1 MLAST
6 PFTIAL
12 KDLLGARFRV
22 HPQEC
27 ERFAVV
33 GAVPKLVLS
42 PHSIDEAARAVKIIA
57 QERASVVIRGAG
69 TKSHRPPALRDVD
82 AVLDTSEMRGILD
95 HKPGDLTARVAAGT
109 PLTEL
114 QFALRKHEQFFPCD
128 PPFAAE
134 ATLGGTLASNANGA
148 LRQRY
153 GALRDN
159 VLGMRVALSDG
170 LVAFSGAHVVK
181 SVAGYDVHKAF
192 IGSYGTL
199 GVIGEVVLKIAP
211 LPATGRLLVAAFR
224 SLASACA
231 AATAIARSNLFVL
244 ATTLH
249 DARSAQ
255 RAVALRGSNDWM
267 LCVRCGGS
275 RAATAAQFEGAAA
288 ICKSSGASAM
298 RDLDADL
305 VPAAW
310 ADIAELAGGAHY
322 SSEKYA
328 VAKLVGLPAQTHLL
342 TEAVRAAWPE
352 AECTAHP
359 SVGVL
364 FAHIPAESGQPQPG
378 ELWRQLALHDWT
390 ASYVAAPAAQADA
403 FIAPLPQHSPIKLQ
417 RRLKAALD
425 KAGAFDPGRF
435 WGGI

>member
-22 HPQEC
+22 HPQDC
-27 ERFAVV
+27 ARFAAG

-42 PHSIDEAARAVKIIA
+42 PHSTDEAARAVKIIA

-69 TKSHRPPALRDVD
+69 TKSHRPPTLRDVD
-82 AVLDTSEMRGILD
+82 AVLDTSELRGILD

-109 PLTEL
+109 QLAEL
-114 QFALRKHEQFFPCD
+114 QFALRKHGQFFPCD
-128 PPFAAE
+128 APFAAD

-170 LVAFSGAHVVK
+170 LVAFTGANVVK

-199 GVIGEVVLKIAP
+199 GLIGEVVLKIAP
-211 LPATGRLLVAAFR
+211 LPATERLLAATFR

-231 AATAIARSNLFVL
+231 AATAIARSPLFVM

-249 DARSAQ
+249 DARAVQ
-255 RAVALRGSNDWM
+255 RVAALRGSSDWT
-267 LCVRCGGS
+267 LVVRCGGS
-275 RAATAAQFEGAAA
+275 KAATAAQFEGTAV
-288 ICKSSGASAM
+288 ICKSSGVSAM
-298 RDLDADL
+298 RDLEADL

-310 ADIAELAGGAHY
+310 LDIAELAGGAAY
-322 SSEKYA
+322 PAQQYA
-328 VAKLVGLPAQTHLL
+328 VAKLVGLPAQSHLL
-342 TEAVRAAWPE
+342 AEAARAAWPD
-352 AECTAHP
+352 AELCAHP
-359 SVGVL
+359 SAGVL
-364 FAHIPAESGQPQPG
+364 FAHIPAESGQVQPG

-390 ASYVAAPAAQADA
+390 AAYVSAPAALADA
-403 FIAPLPQHSPIKLQ
+403 FIAPLPQHTPIKLQ

-425 KAGAFDPGRF
+425 KAGAFDPGRY

>member
-1 MLAST
+1 MLTST

-22 HPQEC
+22 HPEEC
-27 ERFAVV
+27 ARFSVAR
-33 GAVPKLVLS
+33 AAPKLVLS
-42 PHSIDEAARAVKIIA
+42 PDSTEEAARAVKIIA

-69 TKSHRPPALRDVD
+69 TKSFRPPALRDVD
-82 AVLDTSEMRGILD
+82 AVLDTTQLRGVLD

-109 PLTEL
+109 PLADL
-114 QFALRKHEQFFPCD
+114 QFELRKHGQFFPTD
-128 PPFAAE
+128 APFAAS
-134 ATLGGTLASNANGA
+134 ATLGGTLAANANGA

-153 GALRDN
+153 GAVRDN

-170 LVAFSGAHVVK
+170 LVAFSGANVVK
-181 SVAGYDVHKAF
+181 SVAGYDAHKAF

-199 GVIGEVVLKIAP
+199 GLIGEVVLKIAP
-211 LPATGRLLVAAFR
+211 LPATERMLTASFR

-231 AATAIARSNLFVL
+231 AATALARSNLFVM
-244 ATTLH
+244 AITLH
-249 DARSAQ
+249 DPKAAARSA
-255 RAVALRGSNDWM
+255 ALRGAGDWT
-267 LCVRCGGS
+267 LAVRCGGS
-275 RAATAAQFEGAAA
+275 RAATSAQFEGAAA
-288 ICKSSGASAM
+288 LCKSSGASAM
-298 RDLDADL
+298 RDLEAEL

-310 ADIAELAGGAHY
+310 ADISELAGGAMY
-322 SSEKYA
+322 PADRYA

-342 TEAVRAAWPE
+342 ADAARAAWPD
-352 AECTAHP
+352 AELSAHP

-378 ELWRQLALHDWT
+378 ELWKQLALHNWT
-390 ASYVAAPAAQADA
+390 ALYLSAPAANADSWV
-403 FIAPLPQHSPIKLQ
+403 APLPAHAPIKLQ

-425 KAGAFDPGRF
+425 KAGTFDPGRY

>member
-27 ERFAVV
+27 ERFAVAGV
-33 GAVPKLVLS
+33 APKLVLS
-42 PHSIDEAARAVKIIA
+42 PHSTEEAARAVKIIA

-69 TKSHRPPALRDVD
+69 TKSLRPPAMRDVD
-82 AVLDTSEMRGILD
+82 AVLDTSELRGVLD

-109 PLTEL
+109 PLADL
-114 QFALRKHEQFFPCD
+114 QFELRKHGQFFPSD
-128 PPFAAE
+128 APFAAN
-134 ATLGGTLASNANGA
+134 ATVGGTLAANASGA

-170 LVAFSGAHVVK
+170 LVAFSGANVVK

-211 LPATGRLLVAAFR
+211 LPAAERLLTATFR

-231 AATAIARSNLFVL
+231 AAMALARSNLFVM
-244 ATTLH
+244 AITLH
-249 DARSAQ
+249 DPKAAARA
-255 RAVALRGSNDWM
+255 AALRGSSDWT
-267 LCVRCGGS
+267 LAVRCGGS
-275 RAATAAQFEGAAA
+275 RAATSAQFEGAAA
-288 ICKSSGASAM
+288 LCKSSGARAL
-298 RDLDADL
+298 RDFEAEL

-310 ADIAELAGGAHY
+310 ADISELCAGTMYPADR
-322 SSEKYA
+322 YA

-342 TEAVRAAWPE
+342 ADAARAAWPD
-352 AECTAHP
+352 AELSAHP
-359 SVGVL
+359 SAGVL
-364 FAHIPAESGQPQPG
+364 FAHVPVESGQPQPG
-378 ELWRQLALHDWT
+378 ELWKQLALHDWT
-390 ASYVAAPAAQADA
+390 AVYVAAPAASADA
-403 FIAPLPQHSPIKLQ
+403 WIAPLPARAPIKLQ

-425 KAGAFDPGRF
+425 KAGTFDPSRY